1 MRRMICLLT
10 ALLLCATLILPG
22 VASAD
27 TFVPSVTY
35 KDGPIIV
42 SAEQEAEDV
51 EPCVVVTSILAA
63 ESKTTDIRQENRDLL
78 LEVYEKLNDGS
89 MTLPLDGNY
98 VIRELVDVSYS
109 VGACIEPGHT
119 HEEDLAKEGVT
130 IEVRFNLGIGKDTKM
145 EVLHYHDGAW
155 QSVKSVTNNGDGTV
169 TCVFEHFCPVA
180 FCVEETVVD
189 TPAQTGDAA
198 GQRLG
203 LWLSTMVVSAVAVA
217 VMILGRRK
225 YGM

>member
-22 VASAD
+22 AAFAD

-42 SAEQEAEDV
+42 SAEQEEDDV

-63 ESKTTDIRQENRDLL
+63 ENKTTDIRQENRDLL
-78 LEVYEKLNDGS
+78 LEVYGKISDGS
-89 MTLPLDGNY
+89 MTLPLDGDY

-109 VGACIEPGHT
+109 VAACIEPGHT

-130 IEVRFNLGIGKDTKM
+130 IEVRFDLGIGKDTKM
-145 EVLHYHDGAW
+145 EVLHYHEGAW
-155 QSVKSVTNNGDGTV
+155 ESVESVTNNGDGTV

-180 FCVEETVVD
+180 FCVEEAEVD
-189 TPAQTGDAA
+189 IPAQTGDES
-198 GQRLG
+198 G
-203 LWLSTMVVSAVAVA
+203 LWIWIGVMVVSAAAV
-217 VMILGRRK
+217 VVLILSRRK
-225 YGM
+225 HGM